1 MAATL
6 SESMRILCASAFCM
20 AATSAFANT
29 NQQFA
34 AQVRAHRSEM
44 AHNESAVA
52 EAAVLCTDLP
62 PSRAMEEPR
71 CVAWR
76 LHVRA
81 LSDKA
86 RTETCGAGEA
96 SAITHITRCLLG
108 GLAGS
113 AA

>member
-1 MAATL
+1 MAV
-6 SESMRILCASAFCM
+6 
-20 AATSAFANT
+20 TSAFANT

-34 AQVRAHRSEM
+34 DQVQSFRHEM
-44 AHNESAVA
+44 AHNDSAVV
-52 EAAVLCTDLP
+52 EAALLCANLAAT
-62 PSRAMEEPR
+62 RAMDEPK

-86 RTETCGAGEA
+86 RTETCGGGGL
-96 SAITHITRCLLG
+96 SAIGHIQRCVLG